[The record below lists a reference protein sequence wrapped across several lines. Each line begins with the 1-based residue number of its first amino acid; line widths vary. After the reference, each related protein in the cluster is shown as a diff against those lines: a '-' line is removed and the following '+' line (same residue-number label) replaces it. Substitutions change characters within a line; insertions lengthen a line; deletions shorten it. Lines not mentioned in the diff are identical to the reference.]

1 MDSCALSP
9 THFEKENSHKPS
21 SQSTP
26 PFPSDRSSSV
36 ADSRATLDTKTSSK
50 RASAFDI
57 PDPKRAKSDDSTN
70 KHPQSNPDDQKTSP
84 AKELILNCAWA
95 RVSLPGTP
103 VFSRLVADT
112 DDQNMSERL
121 DSLEEQLDSMNKRI
135 DWMNEEIKSMNG
147 LLGSMK
153 AQNRSMNR
161 RLDAMDEWKDV
172 FEGSKRTRKIRT

>member
-95 RVSLPGTP
+95 R
-103 VFSRLVADT
+103 
-112 DDQNMSERL
+112 NMSERL